1 MDSQQPGRARADR
14 GGPEATEPPRLA
26 HERLGPDPVLAGAV
40 RGGVVGA
47 IAARQN
53 AAGVPVSPSRSPLAG
68 RSRRQSPARSP
79 ESGASSAIRAETMF
93 DKTRLPYVALDVLC
107 VLLGTYAPPARG
119 ACAREPGVGCIG
131 GVRAC
136 VRWEVTRRESRTGV
150 GGVCLTRK
158 PCPARRWDGFRS
170 PGTPLRSPHS
180 RVAAAVSLPF
190 CRPPV
195 R

>member
-1 MDSQQPGRARADR
+1 M
-14 GGPEATEPPRLA
+14 
-26 HERLGPDPVLAGAV
+26 
-40 RGGVVGA
+40 GA

-53 AAGVPVSPSRSPLAG
+53 AAGVSVSPSCSPLAG
-68 RSRRQSPARSP
+68 RSRHQSPVRSP

-150 GGVCLTRK
+150 GGCVPDARALPGWTLGAASAAGGPRFAARIPAWPLLSVCLSV
-158 PCPARRWDGFRS
+158 ARRCAEPTLLGCCSRLCAPSLALLSSVSSFTPSREDGLL
-170 PGTPLRSPHS
+170 P
-180 RVAAAVSLPF
+180 SLL
-190 CRPPV
+190 
-195 R
+195 